1 MKYSVVCVTKPII
14 EDMEEVVRIVVEE
27 EGVEY
32 TNPIVIEGLPDVGLV
47 GTIAASYIVEKLG
60 FKEIGHIESDLFPPV
75 MVIHNGN
82 LKDPFRI
89 YCDGGRR
96 FQTVVILSE
105 VAVPP
110 KAVYPLTT
118 ALAEWFS
125 KITVKDQVISIKGL
139 PVKNRMDI
147 ENPEVFGIGTNEG
160 AVAELKAKQM
170 DLLEEGFIAGTYA
183 MMLRECSKHKIS
195 AISLLAQ
202 CYPVYPDPGAAASA
216 IEAIMKFIPSLVVD
230 VGELLENAEE
240 IKLKARDLMQQT
252 ALSASEMQKGMEQDM
267 PIMYQ

>member
-1 MKYSVVCVTKPII
+1 
-14 EDMEEVVRIVVEE
+14 MEEVVRIVEG

-32 TNPIVIEGLPDVGLV
+32 NNPIVIEGLPDVGLV
-47 GTIAASYIVEKLG
+47 GTIAASYIVEKLDY
-60 FKEIGHIESDLFPPV
+60 KEIGHIESDLFPPV
-75 MVIHNGN
+75 MVIHDGK
-82 LKDPFRI
+82 LKNPFRI
-89 YCDGGRR
+89 YSAEDGS
-96 FQTVVILSE
+96 VVVVLSE

-110 KAVYPLTT
+110 KVVYPLTT
-118 ALAEWFS
+118 ALADWFH
-125 KITVKDQVISIKGL
+125 KIGTKQPVISVKGL
-139 PVKNRMDI
+139 PMKNRMDI
-147 ENPEVFGIGTNEG
+147 DKPEVFAVGNNED

-183 MMLRECSKHKIS
+183 MILRECSKRDIS

-216 IEAIMKFIPSLVVD
+216 IETLKKFVTSLAID

-267 PIMYQ
+267 PIMYR

>member
-1 MKYSVVCVTKPII
+1 
-14 EDMEEVVRIVVEE
+14 MEEVVRIVEE
-27 EGVEY
+27 ERVEY

-47 GTIAASYIVEKLG
+47 GTIAASYIVEKLD

-75 MVIHNGN
+75 MVIHDGN

-89 YCDGGRR
+89 YSAEDGS
-96 FQTVVILSE
+96 VVVVLSE

-110 KAVYPLTT
+110 KAVYPLTA

-147 ENPEVFGIGTNEG
+147 ENPEVFGIGNNEG

-183 MMLRECSKHKIS
+183 MLLRECSKKKIS

-202 CYPVYPDPGAAASA
+202 CYPVYPDPGAAAAA
-216 IEAIMKFIPSLVVD
+216 IETTKKFVPSLAVD
-230 VGELLENAEE
+230 VSELLENAEE

-252 ALSASEMQKGMEQDM
+252 ALSASEMQKDMEQDM